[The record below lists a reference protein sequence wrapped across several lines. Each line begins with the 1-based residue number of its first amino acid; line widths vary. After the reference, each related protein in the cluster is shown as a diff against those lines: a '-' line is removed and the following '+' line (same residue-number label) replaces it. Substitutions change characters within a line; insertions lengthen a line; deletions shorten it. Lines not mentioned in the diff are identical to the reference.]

1 MRLLKR
7 SLNIREIGGVTAIV
21 MILTAIM
28 ARSISEHL
36 IRTQDINDKAFC
48 TLLILTGLTGAGV
61 IMINN
66 KSLQTVLF
74 EFLKDFIFLTV
85 FLGLVK
91 KNLVLAMV
99 FGIFFTPLLLVLIA
113 RITSIEMKDS
123 REQVRKPIFPYLII
137 TVIFV
142 LTMAV
147 F

>member
-21 MILTAIM
+21 MILTVIM
-28 ARSISEHL
+28 ARWISEHL
-36 IRTQDINDKAFC
+36 IRTQDMNDKGFC

-91 KNLVLAMV
+91 TNLVLAMV
-99 FGIFFTPLLLVLIA
+99 IAILFTSLLLTLLSLIL
-113 RITSIEMKDS
+113 SIETKDS
-123 REQVRKPIFPYLII
+123 REQVRKQIFPYLII